1 MIKKEKSLFKHI
13 DINLKMQYEKL
24 FKQDELNQFDIKDIQ
39 KDFGEYRRKLD
50 NDLQYMDTKLSLVD
64 DTSVIQRWVQL

>member
-1 MIKKEKSLFKHI
+1 MIKKEKSLFRHI

-64 DTSVIQRWVQL
+64 DTSVIHRWVQL

>member
-1 MIKKEKSLFKHI
+1 MIKKEKSLFRHI

>member
-1 MIKKEKSLFKHI
+1 MIKKEKSLFRHI

-24 FKQDELNQFDIKDIQ
+24 FNQDELNQFDIKDIQ